1 MKNYICINGKKS
13 ELTQEQLKQLGIV
26 KDKISM
32 SDDGKIVTIGDYE
45 FIVLKH
51 DKTQGT
57 VELLLK
63 DFLCSE
69 KFGDTNDYRTSHIRK
84 VVEKFGDKIAD
95 IVGEENLVEHNVD
108 LTTVDGDKEFGAI
121 KAKMSLLTFDKFRD
135 CFDVL
140 NLFKPD
146 KWWWLISAW
155 ATKKH
160 DVEILVSCVSM
171 DGYVYCDIC
180 SNHVGV
186 RPFCILKSN
195 IFVSKGE

>member
-32 SDDGKIVTIGDYE
+32 SDDGKIVDIGDYE

-108 LTTVDGDKEFGAI
+108 LTTIDGDKEFGTI

-140 NLFKPD
+140 NEFKLD
-146 KWWWLISAW
+146 KLWWLVTAW

-160 DVEILVSCVSM
+160 DIELLVSCVSSYGVM
-171 DGYVYCDIC
+171 FYFSCGTGG
-180 SNHVGV
+180 GV

-195 IFVSKGE
+195 IFES

>member
-69 KFGDTNDYRTSHIRK
+69 KFGDTNDYRTSHIRE
-84 VVEKFGDKIAD
+84 VVEEFGDKIAD

-108 LTTVDGDKEFGAI
+108 LTTVDGDKEFVAI
-121 KAKMSLLTFDKFRD
+121 KAKMSLLTFDKLRD

-140 NLFKPD
+140 NEFKPD
-146 KWWWLISAW
+146 EWWWLVSAW

-160 DVEILVSCVSM
+160 DIESLVSCVSPSG
-171 DGYVYCDIC
+171 DLGIGICYV
-180 SNHVGV
+180 VRGV
-186 RPFCILKSN
+186 RPFCI
-195 IFVSKGE
+195 